1 MNQNLISRYPK
12 SDHNFASTL
21 WNEVQQLQFSEKYYD
36 RRTHSMITIEY
47 HWCIVLFTFI
57 LHLCHVFFLI
67 IQRLFLDQFCC
78 NFRSKTHIAMTF
90 FVIILLYFLFIVFTH
105 VDSFSGLPLQYSLT
119 FRSKHSLEFFKVKS
133 SISIW

>member
-1 MNQNLISRYPK
+1 MY
-12 SDHNFASTL
+12 ST
-21 WNEVQQLQFSEKYYD
+21 VCI
-36 RRTHSMITIEY
+36 HSTSFPR
-47 HWCIVLFTFI
+47 CFP
-57 LHLCHVFFLI
+57 LI

-119 FRSKHSLEFFKVKS
+119 FISKHSLEFFNVMIVCHVKIMILS
-133 SISIW
+133 LNHELTKKYLKSQNYMKIMKKNLKIIYVCEQ